1 MVKEEN
7 AHYHAVNKFVTAF
20 LNASELAPPEL
31 IDEWKNKTNLHK
43 LKNALKKTDKPSH
56 PPRPKSKYIYF
67 CQEVRPLIQDE
78 MRRELI
84 EDGDDSAKINIHK
97 VTCELGL
104 RWKQFNQIPDPEMDK
119 RITELAEVDKKR
131 YHTEKEAMYN
141 KKDNKND
148 NHLRSKY
155 LYFCKEERDKNPK
168 ITLSN
173 IAVIWANNKDDD
185 KLAERYEAAKI
196 AAKHSKS
203 DVIVE

>member
-131 YHTEKEAMYN
+131 YQ
-141 KKDNKND
+141 
-148 NHLRSKY
+148 
-155 LYFCKEERDKNPK
+155 ER
-168 ITLSN
+168 
-173 IAVIWANNKDDD
+173 
-185 KLAERYEAAKI
+185 
-196 AAKHSKS
+196 
-203 DVIVE
+203 